1 MNRDF
6 KGVWIPKE
14 VYLDNRLN
22 ALDKII
28 LVEIDS
34 LDNGD
39 AGCFASNK
47 YLADFCQCSQTK
59 VSTSIAKLIKFG
71 YVEVSGFDGRTR
83 SLKSCLTKDENLP
96 YKNCKADSQNL
107 QHNNIYNNKRDIR
120 DINNN
125 TYYNSLGSKDN
136 NISLKTTTKDCSNLK
151 SLEDNIYNNIKS
163 NDELKER
170 EKTNKREKEKIEDDI
185 TEIIEYLNLK
195 AGKNY
200 RTNVESNRSA
210 IRARLNDHY
219 TKEDCIKVIDIKVA
233 KWKGTEYEQYLK
245 VSTLFRPAHFDD
257 YLNESEMLPFEE
269 KKKNDTPEVNQEWR
283 DMWSR
288 A

>member
-6 KGVWIPKE
+6 KGIWIPRE
-14 VYLDNRLN
+14 IWLN
-22 ALDKII
+22 KDLSALEKVF
-28 LVEIDS
+28 LAEIAS
-34 LDNGD
+34 LDNG
-39 AGCFASNK
+39 GCYASNEYFSEFLGVGVATICRMLK
-47 YLADFCQCSQTK
+47 HLKELGF
-59 VSTSIAKLIKFG
+59 
-71 YVEVSGFDGRTR
+71 VEQYSFNGRTR
-83 SLKSCLTKDENLP
+83 VLKTLNLISLP
-96 YKNCKADSQNL
+96 YQNDKSDL
-107 QHNNIYNNKRDIR
+107 SKCETDNIIYNKENDIYNN
-120 DINNN
+120 
-125 TYYNSLGSKDN
+125 TYNNSLGSKDN
-136 NISLKTTTKDCSNLK
+136 NSNLKTTTKDCSNLK

-163 NDELKER
+163 NDKLKER

>member
-1 MNRDF
+1 MGICNENFVVIQGWMCNELNLKGNDLLVFALIYGFSQDEKSTF
-6 KGVWIPKE
+6 KGGRTYIAETFNISKPTV
-14 VYLDNRLN
+14 DRALN
-22 ALDKII
+22 NL
-28 LVEIDS
+28 L
-34 LDNGD
+34 D
-39 AGCFASNK
+39 AG
-47 YLADFCQCSQTK
+47 
-59 VSTSIAKLIKFG
+59 LIEKILI
-71 YVEVSGFDGRTR
+71 EVSGMIFYEYKALQGV
-83 SLKSCLTKDENLP
+83 KNL
-96 YKNCKADSQNL
+96 YGGGKETLHS
-107 QHNNIYNNKRDIR
+107 NIYNN
-120 DINNN
+120 INNNKENN

-136 NISLKTTTKDCSNLK
+136 NSSLKTTTKDCSNLK

-163 NDELKER
+163 NDKLKER